1 MVTKKKDTKRREE
14 VKKVSVDINKTL
26 VVLIFNKLFFFKGH
40 HDKEDKGFKNK
51 HGHESH
57 FSDSSKSGKSGGK
70 HGGSEHGFSSGSGG
84 GGGHG
89 GGGKH

>member
-1 MVTKKKDTKRREE
+1 M
-14 VKKVSVDINKTL
+14 KKVSFEICKTL
-26 VVLIFNKLFFFKGH
+26 IKCLIILFYLLGH

-51 HGHESH
+51 HGSESH
-57 FSDSSKSGKSGGK
+57 FSDGSKSGSSGGK

-89 GGGKH
+89 GGGGGGGHGGGGGGHH